1 MPPELQLAA
10 LPVGRLQLHAEQQLG
25 RGARAHV
32 APYPHHRRRL
42 LGGLCG
48 GISGQLSGDVR
59 HRSVSF
65 SAIGTRQ
72 TELFPTPVR
81 VSCAFINLYLENRL
95 PQPQSVIFV
104 TDRLNECVHRRIH
117 YSLLTT
123 ADKI

>member
-65 SAIGTRQ
+65 SAIG
-72 TELFPTPVR
+72 
-81 VSCAFINLYLENRL
+81 
-95 PQPQSVIFV
+95 
-104 TDRLNECVHRRIH
+104 RLNYFQLLFVFLAHLLICTWKTDFLSP
-117 YSLLTT
+117 SLLFL
-123 ADKI
+123 